1 MKKESSKI
9 KKLFVI
15 PFLFGVTGL
24 FAQQIDVEENKS
36 EVLSNGKVV
45 KKYNDKKLEASNT
58 AARKG
63 EFDGNTLQFVYTK
76 EGISLYN
83 DQEGKIRHVNWKAED
98 YKFKKKK

>member
-1 MKKESSKI
+1 MTKESSKI
-9 KKLFVI
+9 KKLIVL
-15 PFLFGVTGL
+15 PFLFGVTVMS
-24 FAQQIDVEENKS
+24 AQQTDVEENKN

-45 KKYNDKKLEASNT
+45 KKYNDKKLEASND

-76 EGISLYN
+76 EGISVYN
-83 DQEGKIRHVNWKAED
+83 DKDGKIRHVNWNAEE